1 MQLAT
6 PGLRALAL
14 SVLTLVLYA
23 HSQDAAALPS
33 FARQTGMPCSQC
45 HTLSFGPGLTAYGRE
60 FKLNGYTFGEGEHP
74 LPLALMVQGGF
85 SHTDKDQP
93 DPPAPHYSINNN
105 VSVDQVSLFYG
116 GRITEH
122 SGAFVQV
129 TYSGPDRN
137 TSWDNADVR
146 YARTI
151 SLGATDAV
159 VGLSLN
165 NNPSV
170 QDLWNSTP
178 AWAFPYIS
186 SPLVPAPGAATLIE
200 GGLAQEVLGVTAY
213 AMIHDHLYL
222 EGGGYRNLSD
232 RWLRRV
238 GLTADNNPHING
250 IAPYWRAAYQVTA
263 GSHYFSAGT
272 FGMQAKLQPDPTVPD
287 QDRYTD
293 FGFDATYQFANEGP
307 HGITVNSAYIHETQ
321 DLASTFNAGGATG
334 SAHHLNTARID
345 ASYMYR
351 QTWSVGLGLFDIS
364 AASDPLL
371 YGPGEFTGSANGSP
385 DSDGYIVQLECVP
398 FGKADSWGNPWVN
411 LRVGL
416 QYTGFWRFNGA
427 HSNYDANGRS
437 AAQNNSVFLF
447 AWVAL

>member
-1 MQLAT
+1 MLML
-6 PGLRALAL
+6 GLY
-14 SVLTLVLYA
+14 T

-45 HTLSFGPGLTAYGRE
+45 HTLSFGPGLTAYGRQ

-93 DPPAPHYSINNN
+93 EPPAPHYADNNN
-105 VSVDQVSLFYG
+105 ISVDQVSVFYG

-137 TSWDNADVR
+137 TSWDNTDLR
-146 YARTI
+146 YARSI

-165 NNPSV
+165 NNPTV

-200 GGLAQEVLGVTAY
+200 GGLAQEVLGITAY

-232 RWLRRV
+232 RWLRNV
-238 GLTADNNPHING
+238 GLSADNNPHING
-250 IAPYWRAAYQVTA
+250 IAPYWRLAYQVTA

-307 HGITVNSAYIHETQ
+307 HGITVNSAYIHESQ
-321 DLASTFNAGGATG
+321 DLVATSNAGGATG
-334 SAHHLNTARID
+334 STHHLNTARID

-371 YGPGEFTGSANGSP
+371 YGPGPFTGSANGSP

-427 HSNYDANGRS
+427 GSNYDANGRS
-437 AAQNNSVFLF
+437 ASQNNSVFLF